1 MQVKEL
7 FALHEDTKNSQIK
20 GKKAVDSLADI
31 FKLLSEKFDKLEK
44 HCKKKDKKISVL
56 ERKVELLESK
66 LGDSLHELEQYFHRN
81 CLLLH
86 GVQELEDENMDD
98 IIMKTVKEEMD
109 IDIWKE
115 DVDRKHRIDNS
126 SKPRPIIIKFAC
138 YDVRST
144 VYKNKKK
151 LKGKNV
157 LVTESLKVV
166 SATFLL
172 VCF

>member
-66 LGDSLHELEQYFHRN
+66 LGDSLNELEQYFHRN

-86 GVQELEDENMDD
+86 GVQ
-98 IIMKTVKEEMD
+98 
-109 IDIWKE
+109 
-115 DVDRKHRIDNS
+115 
-126 SKPRPIIIKFAC
+126 
-138 YDVRST
+138 
-144 VYKNKKK
+144 
-151 LKGKNV
+151 
-157 LVTESLKVV
+157 
-166 SATFLL
+166 
-172 VCF
+172 